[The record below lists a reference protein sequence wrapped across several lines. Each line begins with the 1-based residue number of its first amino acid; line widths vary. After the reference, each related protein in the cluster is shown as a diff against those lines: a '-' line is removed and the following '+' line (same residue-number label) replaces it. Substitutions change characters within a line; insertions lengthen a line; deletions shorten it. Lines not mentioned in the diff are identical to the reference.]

1 MSTLQIETLVQ
12 KLKDFY
18 PKKDFIPLHEPI
30 FNGNEVNYVTDC
42 IETGWVSSVGSYV
55 DAFEKNLAEFT
66 GVKRAVAVVNGTAA
80 LHVCLKLVDVMPGD
94 EVLIPALTF
103 VATANAVTYTGA
115 IPHFVDVD
123 TKTLGVDPYRL
134 EQYLA
139 QNTFQ
144 KNGKT
149 FNKHTHRR
157 ISALVPMHTFG
168 HPVEIDKLLDVANDY
183 HIEVV
188 EDAAESLGSF
198 YKGKHTGNFGKISA
212 VSFNGNKVIT
222 TGGGGAILTNDE
234 ELGKHA
240 KHITTTAKIPHP
252 YEYMHD
258 EIGFNYRMPNLNAA
272 LGCSQ
277 LEALPQFLC
286 AKRTLAHAYSELF
299 QSIEGCTFFEEPK
312 HCQSNYWLNVLM
324 LDEANI
330 HLRNEVIEALNKNG
344 IMSRPIWKPL
354 NELTMYQHC
363 PSMDLIT
370 TQELAGRVINIPSSA
385 NLLPATK
392 EK

>member
-1 MSTLQIETLVQ
+1 MSTLQTEKLIQ

-30 FNGNEVNYVTDC
+30 FQGNEIKYVTNC

-80 LHVCLKLVDVMPGD
+80 LHVCLKLVGVAPGD

-103 VATANAVTYTGA
+103 VATANAITYAGA
-115 IPHFVDVD
+115 VPHFVDVSHA
-123 TKTLGVDPYRL
+123 TLGVDPIKL
-134 EQYLA
+134 EDYLA
-139 QNTFQ
+139 ENTIQ
-144 KNGKT
+144 KDGQT
-149 FNKHTHRR
+149 FNKHTQRR
-157 ISALVPMHTFG
+157 ISAIVPMHTFG
-168 HPVEIDKLLDVANDY
+168 HPVEMDKLVKVANTY
-183 HIEVV
+183 HIELI

-234 ELGKHA
+234 KLGKHA

-258 EIGFNYRMPNLNAA
+258 EIAFNYRMPNLNAA

-277 LEALPQFLC
+277 LELLPEFLSS
-286 AKRTLAHAYSELF
+286 KRKLATAYKELF
-299 QSIEGCTFFEEPK
+299 NDIEGCTFFEEPAD
-312 HCQSNYWLNVLM
+312 CQSNYWLHAIL
-324 LDEANI
+324 LDESNR
-330 HLRNEVIEALNKNG
+330 HLRNAVIEKLNTNG
-344 IMSRPIWKPL
+344 IMTRPIWRPL
-354 NELTMYQHC
+354 NELNMYATC
-363 PSMDLIT
+363 PSMDLVVT
-370 TQELAGRVINIPSSA
+370 RELAGRVINIPSSA
-385 NLLPATK
+385 NLI
-392 EK
+392 